1 MLKCCAPYLCALFV
15 GITSQY
21 LSTNLSYSLQ
31 AELPSKPGI
40 PKLKRQATGLTKR
53 SAFGDLTNVSLICAF
68 SLHSGGQTL

>member
-1 MLKCCAPYLCALFV
+1 MLHTYVLFFV

-53 SAFGDLTNVSLICAF
+53 SAFGDLTNVSLVCAF